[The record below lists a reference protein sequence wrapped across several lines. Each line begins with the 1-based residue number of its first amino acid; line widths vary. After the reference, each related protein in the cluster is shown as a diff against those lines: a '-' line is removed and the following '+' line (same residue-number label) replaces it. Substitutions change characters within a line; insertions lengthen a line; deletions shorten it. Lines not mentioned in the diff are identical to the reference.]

1 MPNKYKQTEIGL
13 LPSHWEVK
21 KLGEIGKFTKGKG
34 ILKDELKEEGLPC
47 IRYGEIYTKYNF
59 NTSKLYSFISDDT
72 SKLSQEI
79 STGDVLMAGSGETID
94 EIGKAIAYLGTT
106 KAYAGGDIIIF
117 KPTNQNSLTISFLL
131 ESDSAKK
138 QKRFMGQGNSVVH
151 IYSSDL
157 QKLKLPIPPLPEQ
170 QRIATILSTWD
181 KAIDNVQY
189 IIDNIQLRNKGLLNK
204 LIMDNEQCIIG
215 KKILTKLS
223 DVFEESKIAG
233 DENSSADKR
242 ITVRLNLKGI
252 EKREFKGTEAEHATY
267 FFKRKAG
274 QFIYGKQNLHK
285 GAFGIIPKE
294 LDGYESSSDIPTF
307 DFKSGYDPK
316 YILYYFSRPSFY
328 EKLEDISTG
337 TGSKRIQPKELF
349 KVKIYAPPIKEQL
362 KIVSILDTAKAELQH
377 YQQKLAQ
384 LQLQKKG
391 LMQLL
396 LTGKII
402 TV

>member
-1 MPNKYKQTEIGL
+1 
-13 LPSHWEVK
+13 
-21 KLGEIGKFTKGKG
+21 
-34 ILKDELKEEGLPC
+34 
-47 IRYGEIYTKYNF
+47 
-59 NTSKLYSFISDDT
+59 
-72 SKLSQEI
+72 
-79 STGDVLMAGSGETID
+79 
-94 EIGKAIAYLGTT
+94 
-106 KAYAGGDIIIF
+106 
-117 KPTNQNSLTISFLL
+117 
-131 ESDSAKK
+131 
-138 QKRFMGQGNSVVH
+138 
-151 IYSSDL
+151 
-157 QKLKLPIPPLPEQ
+157 
-170 QRIATILSTWD
+170 
-181 KAIDNVQY
+181 
-189 IIDNIQLRNKGLLNK
+189 
-204 LIMDNEQCIIG
+204 
-215 KKILTKLS
+215 LS

>member
-204 LIMDNEQCIIG
+204 LIMDNVNWKKFELGTILDYEQPQDFLTNNFTDVETNIPVLTANKSFILGYTTDTKNIYNKVPVIIFDDFTTASRYIDFNF
-215 KKILTKLS
+215 KIKSSAIKILSVKKG
-223 DVFEESKIAG
+223 FH
-233 DENSSADKR
+233 
-242 ITVRLNLKGI
+242 LKFTFYLLQTI
-252 EKREFKGTEAEHATY
+252 RTNIAEHKRRWISEFEDKVVKLPSIQEQTAIAT
-267 FFKRKAG
+267 
-274 QFIYGKQNLHK
+274 
-285 GAFGIIPKE
+285 
-294 LDGYESSSDIPTF
+294 
-307 DFKSGYDPK
+307 
-316 YILYYFSRPSFY
+316 
-328 EKLEDISTG
+328 
-337 TGSKRIQPKELF
+337 
-349 KVKIYAPPIKEQL
+349 
-362 KIVSILDTAKAELQH
+362 ILDTAQAELSS

-391 LMQLL
+391 LMQVL
-396 LTGKII
+396 LTGKVL
-402 TV
+402 TMDNV